1 MHVTSTPAPA
11 RRLVTPAEALHAP
24 EFLGLPAPG
33 NPEKAAALRIAR
45 HRFPLPVVKVNG
57 RNMVLVEDIHR
68 FIDSLRSD
76 DPLPVQAPRRRRG
89 RPTNAEVA
97 ARRAAER
104 TGELRHG

>member
-1 MHVTSTPAPA
+1 
-11 RRLVTPAEALHAP
+11 
-24 EFLGLPAPG
+24 
-33 NPEKAAALRIAR
+33 
-45 HRFPLPVVKVNG
+45 
-57 RNMVLVEDIHR
+57 MVLVEDIHR

-76 DPLPVQAPRRRRG
+76 DPLPDQAPRRRRG